1 MVGCLVTLYW
11 VAAAAAAPTPPE
23 GCPSADAVAVE
34 IERLGTASAVAA
46 QGTPEVRVSGTR
58 LRVEALLE
66 AYERRYPTG
75 HMRIEAR
82 ALRAEIYL
90 AQGRDDAAL
99 AVLDVISLSGLPRAR
114 ELETVRGELRV
125 KAGRCREARADLGSV
140 LEAGTTDGLARRAT
154 RALAHCP

>member
-1 MVGCLVTLYW
+1 VF
-11 VAAAAAAPTPPE
+11 AAVIESWRRQRDAA
-23 GCPSADAVAVE
+23 SS
-34 IERLGTASAVAA
+34 L
-46 QGTPEVRVSGTR
+46 
-58 LRVEALLE
+58 ALLE
-66 AYERRYPTG
+66 AYQRRYPTG

-140 LEAGTTDGLARRAT
+140 LEVSMTDALAERAT